1 MTAHGWRKR
10 QTMQWIPSEKKK
22 PATELSMESLEEM
35 VEELKGL
42 KDRGI
47 AIAIKPTKVMFRPL
61 DFENKR
67 RDEAFA
73 DFIGGVAYEEDR
85 GWTKEVW
92 DAAWSARRDEAIAE
106 AEQQEPVAWELR
118 KGKTDRVL
126 LEITNDPK
134 RAHDWNCSLEEV
146 VPLYTHPPK
155 QWQGLTDEDIQELH
169 YQIKVQWTG
178 TYRTEDIYRAIEA
191 KLREK
196 NG

>member
-1 MTAHGWRKR
+1 
-10 QTMQWIPSEKKK
+10 MQWIPN
-22 PATELSMESLEEM
+22 
-35 VEELKGL
+35 
-42 KDRGI
+42 D
-47 AIAIKPTKVMFRPL
+47 
-61 DFENKR
+61 ENKR

-73 DFIGGVAYEEDR
+73 DFIGGVAYEEDG
-85 GWTKEVW
+85 GWSKEVW
-92 DAAWSARRDEAIAE
+92 DAAWSARRDEVIAE
-106 AEQQEPVAWELR
+106 AEKQEPVCDKDPQGCWNVRCQLGKVCKNAHPQPKQEPVAWELR

-155 QWQGLTDEDIQELH
+155 QWQGLTDEDIKEIIGYHGDLNANGYARQLFA
-169 YQIKVQWTG
+169 K
-178 TYRTEDIYRAIEA
+178 IEA